1 MPRTYNLVRTIVVV
15 ALFEFSVMPS
25 LLSQEKPAEPS
36 IAEPSIPSIKA
47 QSVNVV
53 VDLIVTDRH
62 GHHVPG
68 LTASDFTIYEDG
80 VAQKIVG
87 FTPAAGSASNTSSPL
102 AAPRTGEVPKT
113 APQQG
118 PAALS
123 SEPHLLTVVLDLA
136 DNRPANTKSS
146 SDAVLGYLDK
156 TLGSGDYV
164 SIFYIDQGLHMALP
178 FTNDLQKARETLKR
192 IETRRSTG
200 TFSGS
205 DRATTQS
212 EINDLYREA
221 HPETAL
227 GAIAGEQPPVT
238 AGPGGPP
245 SGNNLAMIM
254 DRQIDAMRSYLTMAN
269 MFQARAVFAALRA
282 ICFAYRDLPGRKN
295 VVLFSEGFLYS
306 DDARPAMEAVADAA
320 NRANV
325 SIYVIDPQG
334 VEVNPYGAGD
344 RPTDTITSQMAAAG
358 APGANVGQH
367 GGETKFDKIKT
378 VGNFSRGDQ
387 LEWLADTTGG
397 FMVKRTNDLLPAF
410 NKVMDD
416 AHDYYT
422 LSYVPGKKEFD
433 GKFHAIKVETSQHSY
448 QLRYRK
454 GYWAIP
460 RGQAVAMSPAA
471 AQVIAGFRN
480 GSLKSSSTPD
490 VHANLLLAPSGEY
503 SVPVSVSIPGNR
515 IPLEKEG
522 DGYKA
527 RMTVILVARDS
538 RENLLSVSQR
548 DWNVRFNN
556 TQREDFEKTT
566 VTVRDQLQT
575 TGLQSLNI
583 EAILQLSGNEFA
595 RGGTTVQI
603 PDAAGSGFR
612 LTSILLS
619 NRAEPATCSDTA
631 DSLCFMNVRLYQ
643 PLTAKFTSS
652 GRLIVYFAASDLSL
666 DPQTKKPRLGVAFT
680 LKSGNDVVK
689 SAVAENIQ
697 SLSGPVPDSVL
708 VLAEYDLKSLHP
720 GSFTLQVVAKDFV
733 RNTSLS
739 EQSQF
744 AVE

>member
-1 MPRTYNLVRTIVVV
+1 M
-15 ALFEFSVMPS
+15 ALFEFLVMPS
-25 LLSQEKPAEPS
+25 VLAQETTAEPAIQEKTAEP
-36 IAEPSIPSIKA
+36 AIKV

-53 VDLIVTDRH
+53 IDLIVTDRR

-68 LTASDFTIYEDG
+68 LTASDFTVYEDG

-87 FTPAAGSASNTSSPL
+87 FTPSSGSTSNTSSPV
-102 AAPRTGEVPKT
+102 AVAKADEFPKT
-113 APQQG
+113 AAQQG
-118 PAALS
+118 QSALPP
-123 SEPHLLTVVLDLA
+123 EPHLLTVVLDLA
-136 DNRPANTKSS
+136 DNRSANTKSS
-146 SDAVLGYLDK
+146 SDAVLRYLDK

-164 SIFYIDQGLHMALP
+164 AIYYIDQGLHMALP
-178 FTNDLQKARETLKR
+178 LTNDLQKARATIQQ

-200 TFSGS
+200 TFSGA
-205 DRATTQS
+205 DRAATQN
-212 EINDLYREA
+212 EINDLYRQV
-221 HPETAL
+221 HPETQL
-227 GAIAGEQPPVT
+227 GALAGDQSAVT
-238 AGPGGPP
+238 SSGGPG
-245 SGNNLAMIM
+245 SGGVAPANSMSMIM

-282 ICFAYRDLPGRKN
+282 ICLAYRDMPGRKN

-306 DDARPAMEAVADAA
+306 DDAKAAMEAVADAA

-334 VEVNPYGAGD
+334 IEINPYGAGD
-344 RPTDTITSQMAAAG
+344 RPTDTITSQINAAG
-358 APGANVGQH
+358 APGANQSQH
-367 GGETKFDKIKT
+367 GGETKFDKIKA
-378 VGNFSRGDQ
+378 VGNLSRGDQ

-416 AHDYYT
+416 ARDYYT
-422 LSYVPGKKEFD
+422 LSYAPEKKDFD
-433 GKFHAIKVETSQHSY
+433 GKFRAVKVETPQHSY

-471 AQVIAGFRN
+471 AQLIAGFQN

-490 VHANLLLAPSGEY
+490 VHANLLMAPSGEY
-503 SVPVSVSIPGNR
+503 SVPISVSIPGNR

-527 RMTVILVARDS
+527 RMTLILVARDS

-556 TQREDFEKTT
+556 NQRGDFEKTT

-583 EAILQLSGNEFA
+583 EAILQLSGNAFA

-619 NRAEPATCSDTA
+619 NRAEQATCSDTA
-631 DSLCFMNVRLYQ
+631 DSLCFMNVRLFQ
-643 PLTAKFTSS
+643 PLTSKFTSS
-652 GRLIVYFAASDLSL
+652 GRLIVYFAASELLL

-689 SAVAENIQ
+689 SAVAENVQ
-697 SLSGPVPDSVL
+697 SLSGPVPNSVL

-720 GSFTLQVVAKDFV
+720 GSFTLQVVAKDMV

>member
-1 MPRTYNLVRTIVVV
+1 MLRSYKLVLSIIAVG
-15 ALFEFSVMPS
+15 LFEFSVVPC
-25 LLSQEKPAEPS
+25 LLSQGKVAEPPS
-36 IAEPSIPSIKA
+36 GEPHIKV

-53 VDLIVTDRH
+53 IDLIVTDRH

-68 LTASDFTIYEDG
+68 LTASDFTVYEDG
-80 VAQKIVG
+80 VPQKIIG
-87 FTPAAGSASNTSSPL
+87 FTPSAGSVSNTSSSE
-102 AAPRTGEVPKT
+102 AAPKPDETPKT

-118 PAALS
+118 QPALT

-136 DNRPANTKSS
+136 DNRLANTKNSC
-146 SDAVLGYLDK
+146 DAVLGYLDK
-156 TLGSGDYV
+156 TLVRGDYV
-164 SIFYIDQGLHMALP
+164 AIFYIDQGLHLALP
-178 FTNDLQKARETLKR
+178 FTNDLQKARETLKG
-192 IETRRSTG
+192 IETRRPPG
-200 TFSGS
+200 TFSGT

-212 EINDLYREA
+212 EINDLYRQA
-221 HPETAL
+221 HPETEL
-227 GAIAGEQPPVT
+227 GAIAGDPPPA
-238 AGPGGPP
+238 AGPPL
-245 SGNNLAMIM
+245 GNNLSAAM

-282 ICFAYRDLPGRKN
+282 ICFAYRDMPGRKN
-295 VVLFSEGFLYS
+295 LVLFSEGFLYS
-306 DDARPAMEAVADAA
+306 DDAKPAMEAVADAA
-320 NRANV
+320 NRSNV

-334 VEVNPYGAGD
+334 IEINPYGGGD

-358 APGANVGQH
+358 APGANVSQH

-378 VGNFSRGDQ
+378 VGNLSRGDQ

-416 AHDYYT
+416 ARDYYT
-422 LSYVPGKKEFD
+422 LSYAPEQKDFD
-433 GKFHAIKVETSQHSY
+433 GKFRAIKVEIAQHAY

-460 RGQAVAMSPAA
+460 RGPAVAMSPAA
-471 AQVIAGFRN
+471 AQLITGFQN

-490 VHANLLLAPSGEY
+490 VHADLLLAPSGEY
-503 SVPVSVSIPGNR
+503 SVPVSVSISGNR
-515 IPLEKEG
+515 IPLEKEN

-527 RMTVILVARDS
+527 RMTLILVARDF
-538 RENLLSVSQR
+538 RQNLLSVSQR
-548 DWNVRFNN
+548 DWNVRFNDK
-556 TQREDFEKTT
+556 QRQDFEKTT

-575 TGLQSLNI
+575 PGLQPLNI
-583 EAILQLSGNEFA
+583 EAILQLSGNAFA
-595 RGGTTVQI
+595 RGGTTVQV

-619 NRAEPATCSDTA
+619 DRAERAACSDAA

-643 PLTAKFTSS
+643 PLTSKFTSS
-652 GRLIVYFAASDLSL
+652 SHLIVYFAASDLAL
-666 DPQTKKPRLGVAFT
+666 DPQTKKPRLGAAFT
-680 LKSGNDVVK
+680 LKSGNDIVK
-689 SAVAENIQ
+689 SAAAENIQ

-708 VLAEYDLKSLHP
+708 VLAEYDLKSLRP
-720 GSFTLQVVAKDFV
+720 GSYTLQVVTKDLV

-739 EQSQF
+739 QESQF